1 MKLNKWG
8 VIAGLVALVL
18 LFCIPFYTAP
28 AESEFGGTD
37 SAVTKI
43 LKGKDVEPWFE
54 PIAPP
59 AGDEVESGLF
69 AMQAALGSG
78 IMFYCLGRM
87 AGRRKAEKEA
97 GRSASVEN

>member
-8 VIAGLVALVL
+8 IAAGLVALVL

-28 AESEFGGTD
+28 TESEFGGTD
-37 SAVTKI
+37 SAVTDI
-43 LKGKDVEPWFE
+43 LEENGAKPWFE

-59 AGDEVESGLF
+59 AGAEVESGLF

-78 IMFYCLGRM
+78 ITFYCLGRM

-97 GRSASVEN
+97 GRSASVED

>member
-37 SAVTKI
+37 SAVTDI
-43 LKGKDVEPWFE
+43 LEENGTEPWFK
-54 PIAPP
+54 PVAPP
-59 AGDEVESGLF
+59 AGDEVESGLL
-69 AMQAALGSG
+69 AWTTPPGAVPGGPS
-78 IMFYCLGRM
+78 RSV
-87 AGRRKAEKEA
+87 RRWDC
-97 GRSASVEN
+97 RCCSC

>member
-8 VIAGLVALVL
+8 ILLGVIALVV

-37 SAVTKI
+37 AAVTEM
-43 LKGKDVEPWFE
+43 LEETGAEPWFE

-59 AGDEVESGLF
+59 AGGEIESGLF

-78 IMFYCLGRM
+78 ILFYCLGRLS
-87 AGRRKAEKEA
+87 GKRKAEQEHA
-97 GRSASVEN
+97 TAAPVAD